1 MAKNKATAGDFIQQ
15 LVEPYL
21 NAEGDIEKK
30 GGKELDSMIAAWK
43 LVPKIT
49 NLENVEWV
57 AIFPKEGT
65 GAQNKNGK
73 RGINKQDKIESIKS
87 VLRSYLKATRP

>member
-1 MAKNKATAGDFIQQ
+1 
-15 LVEPYL
+15 
-21 NAEGDIEKK
+21 
-30 GGKELDSMIAAWK
+30 MIAAWK